1 MRVNPVIEKEL
12 KIKMRGWKSPAL
24 ITAYLGF
31 LGLVVL
37 LIFLSNNLLLGYN
50 TGSFNPRT
58 ALNAYNT
65 LAILQFFLLMFIIPA
80 MTGGSISGE
89 RERQTLDLLLCTNIS
104 PLSIILGKVSA
115 SIAHIMLLI
124 TASLP
129 IMGTVFLFGGI
140 RLEELLLLFSFLLA
154 TALLLGSMGTFYSTV
169 FKRSTV
175 SIVMTYITIGVLVG
189 GTVILFGLFTALV
202 YSPAGRQPTMT
213 DMMAF
218 MFSNPLFG
226 FSSVL
231 EGTNTNIIFIDI
243 FYRIGSMG
251 TNPGF
256 AGLSIAPWMVNMA
269 FDVVAAAIFILLAAW
284 RIKPVK
290 RSLFKRLLSRRPLL
304 KKPTI

>member
-37 LIFLSNNLLLGYN
+37 LIFLSNNLLSGYN

-104 PLSIILGKVSA
+104 PLSTILGKVSA
-115 SIAHIMLLI
+115 SIAHIMLLV